1 LVLGRHQRRPS
12 FCNRRFNSVRLIGF
26 SSRRSATIAKS
37 CRSSSS
43 LSYCSNE
50 RGTPVFRPF
59 ESTTYCSRAAIG
71 TTLPNFS
78 ICINPR
84 PESSHSFRHLDSQ
97 RRQRRGQ
104 LPSGVISHG
113 NQHGALRCVLF
124 GDNAMTVIEK
134 IEDLRQVES
143 VLRQKSRLGAGDS
156 LGIRFFETRGQHQQR
171 PDFVSGL
178 ARKNVRDAVP
188 ILSGYGPGNYPVA
201 TDPGTDSLLIEFAEN
216 RIRSHRRVLAV
227 RAGFSFKRER
237 LLKVESDDR
246 IPCELEQKVSQR
258 ADSDC
263 MSGFPLCF
271 FRKIPVA
278 CLYFLQRIRF
288 QAIN

>member
-1 LVLGRHQRRPS
+1 MVLGRHQRRPS
-12 FCNRRFNSVRLIGF
+12 FCSRRFNSLRLIGF

-50 RGTPVFRPF
+50 RSTPVFRPF
-59 ESTTYCSRAAIG
+59 ESTTYCSRAAIA

-84 PESSHSFRHLDSQ
+84 PDSSHPLGNANSQ
-97 RRQRRGQ
+97 RCQRRGQ

-113 NQHGALRCVLF
+113 NQHSALRCVLF
-124 GDNAMTVIEK
+124 GDNAMAVIE
-134 IEDLRQVES
+134 EVEGLRQVES
-143 VLRQKSRLGAGDS
+143 VLRQKSRLGAGNS
-156 LGIRFFETRGQHQQR
+156 LGIRFFETRGQHQER
-171 PDFVSGL
+171 PDFVPGF
-178 ARKNVRDAVP
+178 ARKHVRDAVA
-188 ILSGYGPGNYPVA
+188 ILFSYCPGSYPV
-201 TDPGTDSLLIEFAEN
+201 DSLLIELSEN
-216 RIRSHRRVLAV
+216 RIRSHRGVLTV
-227 RAGFSFKRER
+227 RAGFAFKRER

-271 FRKIPVA
+271 FSKIPVP
-278 CLYFLQRIRF
+278 CLYLGQRIRS
-288 QAIN
+288 QPIN